1 MSALLPC
8 PFCGGEAV
16 MVIGALEFSDAEV
29 HCKACATQS
38 GNYGGGLL
46 GANKDAAIAAWNRR
60 ATPAEVET
68 LRARVERLEMALKP
82 FAGAAD
88 WLWDETIWRGVD
100 PAEAKVLWSEQAKQ
114 GITRG
119 HFNAARAALE
129 DRT

>member
-8 PFCGGEAV
+8 PFCEGEAIYTPTCHIDV
-16 MVIGALEFSDAEV
+16 VQCRVCGAQGM
-29 HCKACATQS
+29 ATMGQHE
-38 GNYGGGLL
+38 
-46 GANKDAAIAAWNRR
+46 AAIAAWNRR

-68 LRARVERLEMALKP
+68 LRARVEMLEMVLKP
-82 FAGAAD
+82 FADAAD
-88 WLWDETIWRGVD
+88 WPWDETIWRGVD